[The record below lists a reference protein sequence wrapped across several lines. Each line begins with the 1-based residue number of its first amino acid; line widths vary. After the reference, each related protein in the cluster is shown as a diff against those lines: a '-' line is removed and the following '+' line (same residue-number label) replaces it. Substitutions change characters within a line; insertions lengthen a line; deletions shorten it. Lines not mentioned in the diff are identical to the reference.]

1 MLKKTVALG
10 VCAISLMIGISSGH
24 AEENVVIDMS
34 VLDSLGAPSSAAVS
48 SSKPLFPTVKK
59 KTVKSKAKVKKAK
72 KAKTVK
78 APEVKVKTPKP
89 EVVAPEVKVET
100 PKPEV
105 VAPEVKVE
113 APKPEVVVPEV
124 KVETPK
130 PEVVVPEVKVETP
143 KPEVVVPEVKV
154 ETPKPEVVTPEVKV
168 ETPKPEVVTPEVK
181 VEAPKPEVVV
191 PEVKTEAPKREV
203 IISQPQADQA
213 SQTGIITF
221 AADQSDLNDAQKR
234 IIDDTLASFQN
245 PKVNKMS
252 IISYSISGG
261 ENVFQNKR
269 ISLNRAVNTRSYLLE
284 KGYKNFSIKIIN
296 VEADDNRI
304 NTVSLSE
311 LKK

>member
-1 MLKKTVALG
+1 MICSIVDKLTEQEGKEMLKKTVALG

-59 KTVKSKAKVKKAK
+59 KTAKPKAKVKKAK
-72 KAKTVK
+72 KAKAVK
-78 APEVKVKTPKP
+78 
-89 EVVAPEVKVET
+89 APEVKVET

-113 APKPEVVVPEV
+113 
-124 KVETPK
+124 T
-130 PEVVVPEVKVETP
+130 
-143 KPEVVVPEVKV
+143 
-154 ETPKPEVVTPEVKV
+154 
-168 ETPKPEVVTPEVK
+168 
-181 VEAPKPEVVV
+181 
-191 PEVKTEAPKREV
+191 PKREV
-203 IISQPQADQA
+203 VISQPQANQA

-221 AADQSDLNDAQKR
+221 AADQSDLNDAQKK

-304 NTVSLSE
+304 NTVSLTE

>member
-34 VLDSLGAPSSAAVS
+34 VLDSLGASSSAAVS

-59 KTVKSKAKVKKAK
+59 KTVKPKAKVKKAK
-72 KAKTVK
+72 KAK
-78 APEVKVKTPKP
+78 KVK
-89 EVVAPEVKVET
+89 APEVKVET

-105 VAPEVKVE
+105 VA
-113 APKPEVVVPEV
+113 
-124 KVETPK
+124 
-130 PEVVVPEVKVETP
+130 
-143 KPEVVVPEVKV
+143 PEVKV

-168 ETPKPEVVTPEVK
+168 ETPKPEVVAPEVK
-181 VEAPKPEVVV
+181 VETPKPEVVT
-191 PEVKTEAPKREV
+191 PEVKAEAPKREV

-221 AADQSDLNDAQKR
+221 AADQSDLDDAQKKV
-234 IIDDTLASFQN
+234 IDDTLASFQN

-296 VEADDNRI
+296 VEADDDRI
-304 NTVSLSE
+304 NTVSLTE

>member
-34 VLDSLGAPSSAAVS
+34 VLDSLGASSSAAVS

-59 KTVKSKAKVKKAK
+59 KTVKPKAKVKKAK
-72 KAKTVK
+72 KAKAVK
-78 APEVKVKTPKP
+78 ALEVKVDAPKP
-89 EVVAPEVKVET
+89 EA
-100 PKPEV
+100 

-113 APKPEVVVPEV
+113 APKPEAVAPEI
-124 KVETPK
+124 KVES
-130 PEVVVPEVKVETP
+130 
-143 KPEVVVPEVKV
+143 
-154 ETPKPEVVTPEVKV
+154 
-168 ETPKPEVVTPEVK
+168 
-181 VEAPKPEVVV
+181 
-191 PEVKTEAPKREV
+191 PKREV
-203 IISQPQADQA
+203 VISQPQANQA

-221 AADQSDLNDAQKR
+221 AADQSDLNDAQKK

-296 VEADDNRI
+296 VEADDDRI
-304 NTVSLSE
+304 NTVSLTE

>member
-59 KTVKSKAKVKKAK
+59 KTAKPKAKVKKAK
-72 KAKTVK
+72 KAKAVK
-78 APEVKVKTPKP
+78 
-89 EVVAPEVKVET
+89 APEVKVET

-113 APKPEVVVPEV
+113 APKPEAVAPEVKVEAPKPEVVAPEVKVEAPKPEVVAPEVKVETPKPEAVAPEVKVEAPKPEVVAPEV

-130 PEVVVPEVKVETP
+130 PEVVAPEIKVES
-143 KPEVVVPEVKV
+143 
-154 ETPKPEVVTPEVKV
+154 
-168 ETPKPEVVTPEVK
+168 
-181 VEAPKPEVVV
+181 
-191 PEVKTEAPKREV
+191 PKREV
-203 IISQPQADQA
+203 VISQPQANQA
-213 SQTGIITF
+213 SQTGVITF
-221 AADQSDLNDAQKR
+221 AADQSDLN
-234 IIDDTLASFQN
+234 IDDTLASFQN

-304 NTVSLSE
+304 NTVSLTE

>member
-1 MLKKTVALG
+1 MICLIVDKLTEQEGKEMLKKTVALG

-34 VLDSLGAPSSAAVS
+34 VLDSLGAPTSAAVS

-59 KTVKSKAKVKKAK
+59 KTVKPKAKVKKAK

-78 APEVKVKTPKP
+78 APEVKVEAPKPEVVAPEVKVETPKP

-113 APKPEVVVPEV
+113 TPKSEVVAPEA
-124 KVETPK
+124 
-130 PEVVVPEVKVETP
+130 
-143 KPEVVVPEVKV
+143 
-154 ETPKPEVVTPEVKV
+154 
-168 ETPKPEVVTPEVK
+168 K
-181 VEAPKPEVVV
+181 VEAPKPEVVI

-203 IISQPQADQA
+203 IISQPQANQA

-221 AADQSDLNDAQKR
+221 APDQSDLNDAQKK

-296 VEADDNRI
+296 IEADDDRI
-304 NTVSLSE
+304 NTVSLTE